1 MCLHAL
7 SPLVPTRL
15 HMLCSDTPPT
25 RVCWLMRQAA
35 TQQQK
40 VRLYLKAQTVMAAVK
55 EWAVVAVPLLLL
67 LLLLLPLLHRTG

>member
-1 MCLHAL
+1 
-7 SPLVPTRL
+7 
-15 HMLCSDTPPT
+15 
-25 RVCWLMRQAA
+25 MRQAA